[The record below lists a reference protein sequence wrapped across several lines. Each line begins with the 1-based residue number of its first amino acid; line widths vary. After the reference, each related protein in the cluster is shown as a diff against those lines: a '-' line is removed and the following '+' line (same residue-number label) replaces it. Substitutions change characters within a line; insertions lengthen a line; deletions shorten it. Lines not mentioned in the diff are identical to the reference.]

1 MDSLSKEYIISFFN
15 KNLMLFG
22 DRPDAVRWTKE
33 GQEMH
38 YEAMLEVG
46 DIRHSRILDFGCG
59 KGDLYGFLRDRHIEV
74 RYTGIDINENLINLA
89 RNKYPGIDFR
99 VLDIEREELKEDF
112 DFVFICG
119 VFNLKVNG
127 VEDLMRTTLIKLFR
141 HCKKALVFNA
151 LSSHSPKKDYELF
164 YLGPEDILSFA
175 IENLSPFVSL
185 RHDMIPYDFF
195 LFIYREQ
202 TRPFPILP

>member
-1 MDSLSKEYIISFFN
+1 MDNLSKEYIISFFN

-22 DRPDAVRWTKE
+22 DRPEAVRWTKE

-46 DIRHSRILDFGCG
+46 DIRHCNVLDFGCG
-59 KGDLYGFLRDRHIEV
+59 KGDFYGFLRDKGIEV

-89 RNKYPGIDFR
+89 RDKYPGVDFR
-99 VLDIEREELKEDF
+99 VLDIEKEELTEDY
-112 DFVFICG
+112 DFIFICG

-127 VEDLMRTTLIKLFR
+127 LEDLIRSTLIKLFS

-151 LSSHSPKKDYELF
+151 LSSYSPRKDYELF
-164 YLGPEDILSFA
+164 YLRPKDILSFA

-195 LFIYREQ
+195 LFIYREK
-202 TRPFPILP
+202 TRPFPILS